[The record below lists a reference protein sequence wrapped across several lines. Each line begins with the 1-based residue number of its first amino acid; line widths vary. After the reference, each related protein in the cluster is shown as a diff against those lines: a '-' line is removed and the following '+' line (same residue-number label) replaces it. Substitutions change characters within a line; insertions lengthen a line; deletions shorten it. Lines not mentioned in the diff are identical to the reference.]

1 MDLDTLSKAREERLK
16 FLGDN
21 VRHPPKLGLSDQS
34 ATNARDL
41 LSSGHFSDF
50 TIRCDAVSFPV
61 HKSILWMQS
70 GYFKVITGG
79 PFEESNTNEVTLKDT
94 QPLTVAVLL
103 LMIYS
108 GDDGQNLDRAYE
120 VWPALK
126 LPVYEG
132 TSEEHK
138 NTYLSTHFY
147 DELKTLINV
156 YVLADRLLVSHIA
169 NAVARY
175 LLGQMEGVLFAD
187 FKRKIFGPGLQAL
200 PDILE
205 HIYKV
210 TQAED
215 VKLREETTML
225 CLRNQHILKKASGAV
240 EVIEQHDG
248 RAWRMG
254 KRSAKLIHEVHG
266 KLLSRCAGSFT
277 GGIYVTTAE
286 FERTTGKELWTPWG
300 I

>member
-1 MDLDTLSKAREERLK
+1 MDLDTLRKAREERLR

-21 VRHPPKLGLSDQS
+21 VRHLPKLCLSDQS
-34 ATNARDL
+34 ATNAREL
-41 LSSGHFSDF
+41 LSSGQFSDF
-50 TIRCDAVSFPV
+50 TFRCDSVSFPV
-61 HKSILWMQS
+61 HKSILWLQS
-70 GYFKVITGG
+70 DYFKVITGG
-79 PFEESNTNEVTLKDT
+79 PFEESSTNTVTLEGT
-94 QPLTVAVLL
+94 EPLIVGVLL

-126 LPVYEG
+126 LPAYNG
-132 TSEEHK
+132 TTEEHK

-169 NAVARY
+169 NAVAKY
-175 LLGQMEGVLFAD
+175 LLGQMECVLFAD
-187 FKRKIFGPGLQAL
+187 FKRRIFGPGIQAL

-205 HIYKV
+205 HIYNV

-225 CLRNQHILKKASGAV
+225 CLQNQHVLKKAPDAV
-240 EVIEQHDG
+240 EVIEKHDG
-248 RAWRMG
+248 RAWRMV
-254 KRSAKLIHEVHG
+254 KRSAKLIHEANGEV
-266 KLLSRCAGSFT
+266 LSRYD
-277 GGIYVTTAE
+277 GGYINRVG
-286 FERTTGKELWTPWG
+286 FETRTKTDVWTPWG
-300 I
+300 V